1 MGNIPD
7 FNRDVNV
14 QAVASQCF
22 TRKNFEDFILKPLK
36 LFYKKDDKGNN
47 KTFKNSYDKMYL
59 EIKEKIKHFPEKEV
73 VNPQKVKDIQAIL
86 NAYKD
91 EKSPNKLKYV
101 QEMSNMLDATK
112 INIGN
117 VKKYLKMTQN
127 DWNKVATRDICCYVQ
142 MLFTNDDLKEFQQA
156 ILNALTVL
164 KENRDESEVKREHG
178 DQFIQKYYKK

>member
-1 MGNIPD
+1 MGMPD
-7 FNRDVNV
+7 FDKDVNI

-36 LFYKKDDKGNN
+36 FFYKKDDKGNA

-59 EIKEKIKHFPEKEV
+59 KIEEKIKKFPENEV
-73 VNPQKVKDIQAIL
+73 VGENDVENIRKIL

-101 QEMSNMLDATK
+101 QDISNMLDATK

-117 VKKYLKMTQN
+117 VKKYLKMTPEQWG
-127 DWNKVATRDICCYVQ
+127 DVKTRDICCYIQ
-142 MLFTNDDLKEFQQA
+142 MFLTNDDLPKFKQA
-156 ILNALTVL
+156 ILNAVTVL
-164 KENRDESEVKREHG
+164 KENRDESEVKSEHG

>member
-7 FNRDVNV
+7 FDRDVNV

-59 EIKEKIKHFPEKEV
+59 EIKEKIKQFPANEV
-73 VNPQKVKDIQAIL
+73 VDENDVENIRKIL

-91 EKSPNKLKYV
+91 KNSPNKLKYV
-101 QEMSNMLDATK
+101 QEISNMLNATK

-117 VKKYLKMTQN
+117 VKKYLEMTPN
-127 DWNKVATRDICCYVQ
+127 DWNKVTTRDICCYIQ
-142 MLFTNDDLKEFQQA
+142 MFLTNDEIPKFRNA
-156 ILNALTVL
+156 IINAVTVL
-164 KENRDESEVKREHG
+164 KENRDESEVKSEHG
-178 DQFIQKYYKK
+178 DQFIQKYYK